1 MDGIT
6 FEQMSSIMGSG
17 FTSIEQSNKR
27 VSDTLEK
34 IQITLGKKF
43 DKIGEFFT
51 VYQTEEQKKAK
62 RDKEPKEVRF
72 TKDTKQ
78 LIGKLDQSK
87 TNEAILKEFRG
98 LRQKDKGFI
107 SGILGPIG
115 LLLGGVA
122 TLAFGLT
129 KFPAFKKMF
138 EEFKQGKI
146 LSSVTSLLQK
156 FAGKDKSLKEMIRS
170 IPFVGRLIDAYEGFT
185 SIFQGDFTKGIKQ
198 LAFAIPGAEFIADF
212 FGTSKARLIAGDLT
226 GDKSKQFSIFGKQFT
241 FEDIFKKI
249 TEFPAPFYGQIGDFF
264 NNISDL
270 FVDLYSL
277 VTMGGSARYDDIVNV
292 LDNIGDYFPAVRGVT
307 NFMKMLTG
315 KAFGFANNKMIAAG
329 KNVSLGVPE
338 SGFEMNIGDVFN
350 EIVKSISEKINAALK
365 TVFNIFEAIMNV
377 FSDDESKIFKGLAV
391 LEKYAPGLA
400 QGLRVVRSLIDQF
413 KDAPQG
419 GNIFDKF
426 KFFNKLDFSGKQFSP
441 ERVYDLNAKGLP
453 NLTVDKREKDEK
465 ELQERQSYLDDV
477 KNPKLREAKT
487 GLTTAALAGTAAAG
501 ASYLSSLATGNML
514 NAKERALA
522 ASILAGSTGYV
533 VGAGA
538 AKLTQPSDEQI
549 EAKQKRL
556 DALKDQMRIERQN
569 ALKDAENEI
578 FKDSPY
584 NLLKTQEPTA
594 PKPAASKEEKLPF
607 VAKDEVEKNIKTS
620 AINSTKEIS
629 LQEQMVQLLTAMVNL
644 PGLANPGVISVMNQS
659 ANNNFAST
667 NSSNFDTRSRFAGS
681 LNS

>member
-62 RDKEPKEVRF
+62 RDKEPKEVKF

-146 LSSVTSLLQK
+146 LTSITGILQR

-212 FGTSKARLIAGDLT
+212 FGTSKARLLAGDLS
-226 GDKSKQFSIFGKQFT
+226 GDKSKQFSVFGKQFT
-241 FEDIFKKI
+241 FEEIFKKI
-249 TEFPAPFYGQIGDFF
+249 TEFPAPFFGQIGDFF
-264 NNISDL
+264 NNISKS

-277 VTMGGSARYDDIVNV
+277 VTKGSGANKNDIITV
-292 LDNIGDYFPAVRGVT
+292 LDNIGNYFPAVRGVT

-315 KAFGFANNKMIAAG
+315 KAFGFAENKMIASG
-329 KNVSLGVPE
+329 KSITPGAPE
-338 SGFEMNIGDVFN
+338 INIGDVFN

-441 ERVYDLNAKGLP
+441 EKVYDLNAKGLP
-453 NLTVDKREKDEK
+453 NLTVDRREKQEK
-465 ELQERQSYLDDV
+465 ELQESQAYLNEV
-477 KNPKLREAKT
+477 KNPKLREAT
-487 GLTTAALAGTAAAG
+487 MGLTGATIAGTFAAG
-501 ASYLSSLATGNML
+501 ASYLNSLATGNLL
-514 NAKERALA
+514 NAKESALT
-522 ASILAGSTGYV
+522 ASLLAGSAGYA

-538 AKLTQPSDEQI
+538 AKLTQPSDEKI
-549 EAKQKRL
+549 KAYEKETDMLR
-556 DALKDQMRIERQN
+556 DRMRIERQN
-569 ALKDAENEI
+569 ALKDAENEL

-584 NLLKTQEPTA
+584 NRLKKQEPSA
-594 PKPAASKEEKLPF
+594 PKPAAPKEEKASPLDS
-607 VAKDEVEKNIKTS
+607 DEVKKGIKTT

-629 LQEQMVQLLTAMVNL
+629 LQEQVVQLLTTIANL
-644 PGLANPGVISVMNQS
+644 PGLVTPGLINVTNQS
-659 ANNNFAST
+659 ANMNFAGT
-667 NSSNFDTRSRFAGS
+667 NASNFDTRSRFAGS
-681 LNS
+681 LTV

>member
-43 DKIGEFFT
+43 DKIGEFFA

-62 RDKEPKEVRF
+62 RDKEPKEVKF

-98 LRQKDKGFI
+98 LRQKDKGFM
-107 SGILGPIG
+107 SSILGPIG

-212 FGTSKARLIAGDLT
+212 FGTSKARLLAGDLT
-226 GDKSKQFSIFGKQFT
+226 GDKSRQFNMFGKQFT

-249 TEFPAPFYGQIGDFF
+249 TEFPAPFFNQIGDFF
-264 NNISDL
+264 NKISDL

-277 VTMGGSARYDDIVNV
+277 VTMGSGARYHDIVNV

-315 KAFGFANNKMIAAG
+315 KAFLFTENKM
-329 KNVSLGVPE
+329 KNFSFRAPE
-338 SGFEMNIGDVFN
+338 YGLAEINIGDVFN

-377 FSDDESKIFKGLAV
+377 FSDDPSKIFKGLAV

-413 KDAPQG
+413 KDAPLG

-426 KFFNKLDFSGKQFSP
+426 KFFNNLDLSGKQYSP
-441 ERVYDLNAKGLP
+441 ERVYDLNPEGLP
-453 NLTVDKREKDEK
+453 NLAVERREKDEK
-465 ELQERQSYLDDV
+465 ELQERQAYLDKV
-477 KNPKLREAKT
+477 KSPEMRKFTT

-501 ASYLSSLATGNML
+501 ASYAGSQLTGNITGA
-514 NAKERALA
+514 NERAVAWGL
-522 ASILAGSTGYV
+522 LGG
-533 VGAGA
+533 GAGFGIGA
-538 AKLTQPSDEQI
+538 ALAKLTQPSDEEI
-549 EAKQKRL
+549 K
-556 DALKDQMRIERQN
+556 ALEDEVYKLKEKMGIERQKVF
-569 ALKDAENEI
+569 KDAENES
-578 FKDSPY
+578 FKYSPY
-584 NLLKTQEPTA
+584 DRLKTQETTA
-594 PKPAASKEEKLPF
+594 PKPASKEEKPSL
-607 VAKDEVEKNIKTS
+607 VVKDEVEKSVKTT
-620 AINSTKEIS
+620 AINSEKGIS
-629 LQEQMVQLLTAMVNL
+629 LQEQMVVLLTAMVNL
-644 PGLANPGVISVMNQS
+644 PGLAKPGVISVMNQS
-659 ANNNFAST
+659 ANMNFGGT
-667 NSSNFDTRSRFAGS
+667 NSSNLNTRSRFAGS
-681 LNS
+681 V

>member
-6 FEQMSSIMGSG
+6 FEQMSSIMGPG

-43 DKIGEFFT
+43 EKMGEFFT
-51 VYQTEEQKKAK
+51 MYQTEEQKKAK

-78 LIGKLDQSK
+78 LIGRLDQSK

-98 LRQKDKGFI
+98 LRQKDKGFM

-146 LSSVTSLLQK
+146 LSSVTSVLQR

-226 GDKSKQFSIFGKQFT
+226 GDKSRQFNVFGKQFT
-241 FEDIFKKI
+241 FEDVFKKI
-249 TEFPAPFYGQIGDFF
+249 TEFPAPFFNQIGDFF
-264 NNISDL
+264 NNISKS

-277 VTMGGSARYDDIVNV
+277 VTMGGSARYDDIVHT
-292 LDNIGDYFPAVRGVT
+292 LDNIGNYFPAVRGVT
-307 NFMKMLTG
+307 GFMKMLTG
-315 KAFGFANNKMIAAG
+315 KAFGFANNKMVASG
-329 KNVSLGVPE
+329 KNVSSGAPE
-338 SGFEMNIGDVFN
+338 INIGDVFN

-365 TVFNIFEAIMNV
+365 TVFNIFEAITNV

-419 GNIFDKF
+419 DNIFDKF
-426 KFFNKLDFSGKQFSP
+426 KFFNKLDFSGKRYSP

-453 NLTVDKREKDEK
+453 NPKVDEREKNEK
-465 ELQERQSYLDDV
+465 ELQERQSRLDDIR
-477 KNPKLREAKT
+477 NPKKREAKA
-487 GLTTAALAGTAAAG
+487 GLTIAALAGTAVAG
-501 ASYLSSLATGNML
+501 TSFLSSLATGNIIAAKQ
-514 NAKERALA
+514 NAIISGL
-522 ASILAGSTGYV
+522 LGG
-533 VGAGA
+533 GAGYGIGA
-538 AKLTQPSDEQI
+538 MSAKLTQPTDEQI
-549 EAKQKRL
+549 EAEQKIS
-556 DALKDQMRIERQN
+556 DALKAQMRITRQN
-569 ALKDAENEI
+569 ALKDAEEES

-584 NLLKTQEPTA
+584 NKLKKQETTA
-594 PKPAASKEEKLPF
+594 PKPAASKEEKPPF
-607 VAKDEVEKNIKTS
+607 VVKDEVEKNIKTF

-644 PGLANPGVISVMNQS
+644 PGLTSPGLVNVTNQS
-659 ANNNFAST
+659 ANMNFANT

-681 LNS
+681 LTS

>member
-249 TEFPAPFYGQIGDFF
+249 TEFPAPFFGQIGDFF
-264 NNISDL
+264 NNISKS

-277 VTMGGSARYDDIVNV
+277 VTMGGSARYDDIVKV
-292 LDNIGDYFPAVRGVT
+292 LDNIGNYFPAVRGVT

-315 KAFGFANNKMIAAG
+315 KAFGFAENKMIASG
-329 KNVSLGVPE
+329 KSITPGAPE
-338 SGFEMNIGDVFN
+338 INIGDVFN

-487 GLTTAALAGTAAAG
+487 GLTMAVLGGTVAAGTSYAG
-501 ASYLSSLATGNML
+501 SQLTGN
-514 NAKERALA
+514 KEGAAQRALMWG
-522 ASILAGSTGYV
+522 LLGGGAGFGMGV
-533 VGAGA
+533 GA
-538 AKLTQPSDEQI
+538 AKLTQPSEEQI
-549 EAKQKRL
+549 EAEQKRL

-584 NLLKTQEPTA
+584 NRLKTQEPTA
-594 PKPAASKEEKLPF
+594 PKPAASKEVKLPF

-620 AINSTKEIS
+620 AINSTKEI
-629 LQEQMVQLLTAMVNL
+629 LLTEQVVQLLTTIANL
-644 PGLANPGVISVMNQS
+644 PGLAKPGVISVMNQS
-659 ANNNFAST
+659 ANMNFGGT
-667 NSSNFDTRSRFAGS
+667 NSSSLDTRSRFAGS

>member
-170 IPFVGRLIDAYEGFT
+170 IPLVGRLIDAYEGFT

-249 TEFPAPFYGQIGDFF
+249 TEFPAPFFSQIGDFF
-264 NNISDL
+264 NNISKS

-277 VTMGGSARYDDIVNV
+277 VTMGGSARYDDIVKV
-292 LDNIGDYFPAVRGVT
+292 LDNIGNYFPAVRGVT

-315 KAFGFANNKMIAAG
+315 KAFGFAENKMIASG
-329 KNVSLGVPE
+329 KSITPGAPE
-338 SGFEMNIGDVFN
+338 INIGDVFN

-487 GLTTAALAGTAAAG
+487 GLTAAALAGTAAAG
-501 ASYLSSLATGNML
+501 ASYLKSLATGNLL
-514 NAKERALA
+514 NAKERALT
-522 ASILAGSTGYV
+522 ASLLAGSTGYA
-533 VGAGA
+533 VGAGT
-538 AKLTQPSDEQI
+538 AKLTQPSDKEI
-549 EAKQKRL
+549 EAEQKRL
-556 DALKDQMRIERQN
+556 DALKDQMKIERQN

-584 NLLKTQEPTA
+584 NRLKTQEPTA
-594 PKPAASKEEKLPF
+594 PKPAASKEVKLPF

-629 LQEQMVQLLTAMVNL
+629 LQEQVVQLLTVIANL
-644 PGLANPGVISVMNQS
+644 PGLAKPGLISVMNQS
-659 ANNNFAST
+659 ANVNFGGT
-667 NSSNFDTRSRFAGS
+667 NSSSLDTRSRFAGS

>member
-6 FEQMSSIMGSG
+6 FEQMSSIMGPG

-43 DKIGEFFT
+43 EKMGEFFT
-51 VYQTEEQKKAK
+51 MYQTEEQKKAK

-78 LIGKLDQSK
+78 LIGRLDQSK

-98 LRQKDKGFI
+98 LRQKDKGFM

-226 GDKSKQFSIFGKQFT
+226 GDKSRQFNVFGKQFT
-241 FEDIFKKI
+241 FEDVFKKI
-249 TEFPAPFYGQIGDFF
+249 TEFPEPFFGQIGDFF
-264 NNISDL
+264 NKISDL

-277 VTMGGSARYDDIVNV
+277 VTIGGSARYDDIVNV

-307 NFMKMLTG
+307 GFMKMLTG
-315 KAFGFANNKMIAAG
+315 KAFGFANNKMVASG

-365 TVFNIFEAIMNV
+365 TVFNIFEAITNV

-400 QGLRVVRSLIDQF
+400 QGLRVVRSMIDQF

-419 GNIFDKF
+419 DNIFDKF
-426 KFFNKLDFSGKQFSP
+426 KFFNKLDFSGKRYSP

-453 NLTVDKREKDEK
+453 NLTVDERKKDEK
-465 ELQERQSYLDDV
+465 ELQERQSRLDDV
-477 KNPKLREAKT
+477 RNPKKREAKT

-501 ASYLSSLATGNML
+501 TSFLGSLATGNII
-514 NAKERALA
+514 NATQNAIISGL
-522 ASILAGSTGYV
+522 LGG
-533 VGAGA
+533 GAGFGIGA
-538 AKLTQPSDEQI
+538 MSAKLTQPTEEQI
-549 EAKQKRL
+549 EAEQKIL
-556 DALKDQMRIERQN
+556 DALKDQTRIKRQN
-569 ALKDAENEI
+569 ALDDAEKEI

-584 NLLKTQEPTA
+584 NKLRQQEPTA
-594 PKPAASKEEKLPF
+594 PKPAASKEQKLPL
-607 VAKDEVEKNIKTS
+607 VKDDVEKSVKTT
-620 AINSTKEIS
+620 AINSTKGIT

-644 PGLANPGVISVMNQS
+644 PGLASPGLVNVTNQS
-659 ANNNFAST
+659 ANMNFANT
-667 NSSNFDTRSRFAGS
+667 NASNFDTRSRFAGS
-681 LNS
+681 LTS

>member
-43 DKIGEFFT
+43 DKIGEFFA

-62 RDKEPKEVRF
+62 RDKEPKEVKF

-146 LSSVTSLLQK
+146 LSSVTGLLQK

-226 GDKSKQFSIFGKQFT
+226 GDKSKQFSMFGKQFT
-241 FEDIFKKI
+241 FEEIFKKI
-249 TEFPAPFYGQIGDFF
+249 TEFPAPFFGQIGDFF
-264 NNISDL
+264 NNISKS

-277 VTMGGSARYDDIVNV
+277 VTMGGSARYDDIVKV
-292 LDNIGDYFPAVRGVT
+292 LDNIGNYFPAVRGVT

-315 KAFGFANNKMIAAG
+315 KAFGFAENKMNASG
-329 KNVSLGVPE
+329 KSITPGAPE
-338 SGFEMNIGDVFN
+338 INIGDVFN

-377 FSDDESKIFKGLAV
+377 FSDDPSKIFKGLAV

-400 QGLRVVRSLIDQF
+400 QGLRIVRSLIDQF

-441 ERVYDLNAKGLP
+441 ERVYDLNAEGLP
-453 NLTVDKREKDEK
+453 NLAVDEREKDEK
-465 ELQERQSYLDDV
+465 ELQKRQSYLNDV
-477 KNPKLREAKT
+477 KSPKWREAEM
-487 GLTTAALAGTAAAG
+487 GVTAGVLAGTAAAG
-501 ASYLSSLATGNML
+501 VSYAGSQLTGNTTG
-514 NAKERALA
+514 AKERALMWG
-522 ASILAGSTGYV
+522 LLGG
-533 VGAGA
+533 GAGFGMGVGT
-538 AKLTQPSDEQI
+538 AKLTQPSDKEI
-549 EAKQKRL
+549 EAYE
-556 DALKDQMRIERQN
+556 KDTDMLRDRIRIRRQN
-569 ALKDAENEI
+569 ALEYAEKELPGE
-578 FKDSPY
+578 SPY
-584 NLLKTQEPTA
+584 NQLKTQEPTA
-594 PKPAASKEEKLPF
+594 PKPAAPKEEETSPLDS
-607 VAKDEVEKNIKTS
+607 DEVKKGIKTS
-620 AINSTKEIS
+620 AINSTKAIP

-667 NSSNFDTRSRFAGS
+667 NSSNFDIRSRFAGS

>member
-98 LRQKDKGFI
+98 LRQKDKGFM
-107 SGILGPIG
+107 SSILGPIG

-212 FGTSKARLIAGDLT
+212 FGTSKARLLAGDLT
-226 GDKSKQFSIFGKQFT
+226 GDKSRQFNMFGKQFT

-249 TEFPAPFYGQIGDFF
+249 TEFPAPFFSQIGDFF
-264 NNISDL
+264 NNISKS

-277 VTMGGSARYDDIVNV
+277 VTKGSGANKNDIISV
-292 LDNIGDYFPAVRGVT
+292 LDNIGNYFPAVRGVT
-307 NFMKMLTG
+307 NFMKMFTDR
-315 KAFGFANNKMIAAG
+315 AFGFAGIKMEAAG
-329 KNVSLGVPE
+329 KNVSFGVPE
-338 SGFEMNIGDVFN
+338 SGLEMNIGDVFN

-419 GNIFDKF
+419 GNIFEKF
-426 KFFNKLDFSGKQFSP
+426 KFFNNLDLSGKQYSP
-441 ERVYDLNAKGLP
+441 ERVYNLNPKGLP
-453 NLTVDKREKDEK
+453 NLNVDEREKDEK
-465 ELQERQSYLDDV
+465 KLQEMQSRLDDV
-477 KNPKLREAKT
+477 KNPKRREAKM
-487 GLTTAALAGTAAAG
+487 GLTTAVLGGTAAAS
-501 ASYLSSLATGNML
+501 ASYAGSRITGNTAGA
-514 NAKERALA
+514 NERAFIWGLLGG
-522 ASILAGSTGYV
+522 SAGYGI
-533 VGAGA
+533 GAGA
-538 AKLTQPSDEQI
+538 AKLTQPTDEQI
-549 EAKQKRL
+549 KALQKERDVL
-556 DALKDQMRIERQN
+556 NDRMKKKRQHALE
-569 ALKDAENEI
+569 DAENEK
-578 FKDSPY
+578 FSPY
-584 NLLKTQEPTA
+584 NRLKTQETAA
-594 PKPAASKEEKLPF
+594 PKSAPKEEEKPPLVKDEE
-607 VAKDEVEKNIKTS
+607 VAKGIKTT

-629 LQEQMVQLLTAMVNL
+629 LQEQMVALLTAMVNL
-644 PGLANPGVISVMNQS
+644 PGLAKPGVISVMNQS
-659 ANNNFAST
+659 ANMNFAGT
-667 NSSNFDTRSRFAGS
+667 NSSSLDIRSRFAGGKV
-681 LNS
+681 